1 MIMPIYIYG
10 NEILK
15 NDCVNI
21 SSDYK
26 DLELLINNMF
36 ETMYNANGIG
46 IAAPQVGLSINLF
59 VIDLSPL
66 EEEKPTVR
74 KIKKI
79 FINPKI
85 INEYGEELEYEEG
98 CLSIPEVNDF
108 VTRKNTIEIE
118 YHDRYFNKIKEKV
131 TGIEARVI
139 QHEFD
144 HLRGILF
151 VDHLSAKRKNILNR
165 KLKSIKE
172 GKFQKRYDVHLCKK

>member
-1 MIMPIYIYG
+1 MPIYIYG

-66 EEEKPTVR
+66 EEEEPSIR
-74 KIKKI
+74 KIKKFLLI
-79 FINPKI
+79 LKLLISMVKI
-85 INEYGEELEYEEG
+85 
-98 CLSIPEVNDF
+98 
-108 VTRKNTIEIE
+108 
-118 YHDRYFNKIKEKV
+118 
-131 TGIEARVI
+131 
-139 QHEFD
+139 
-144 HLRGILF
+144 
-151 VDHLSAKRKNILNR
+151 
-165 KLKSIKE
+165 
-172 GKFQKRYDVHLCKK
+172 